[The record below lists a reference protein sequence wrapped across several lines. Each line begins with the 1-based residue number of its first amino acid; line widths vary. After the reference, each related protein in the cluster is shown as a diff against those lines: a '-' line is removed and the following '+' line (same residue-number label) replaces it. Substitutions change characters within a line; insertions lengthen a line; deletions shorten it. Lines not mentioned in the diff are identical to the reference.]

1 MASYSLV
8 ASHNL
13 LPLLFS
19 LGKIYLYCV
28 LNDPL
33 FILFAHQYLLNSYD
47 GPNIT

>member
-19 LGKIYLYCV
+19 LGKIYLHCV

-33 FILFAHQYLLNSYD
+33 FILFVHQYLLNSYD